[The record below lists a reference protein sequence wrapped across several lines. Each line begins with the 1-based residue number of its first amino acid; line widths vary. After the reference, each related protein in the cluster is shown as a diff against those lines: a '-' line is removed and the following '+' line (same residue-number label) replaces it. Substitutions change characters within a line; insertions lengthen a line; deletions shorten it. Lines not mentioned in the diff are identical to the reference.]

1 VESYRASVTASPAI
15 EFEFHSYFAL
25 LPFREGL
32 LATNRLSASWISIT
46 LWVVSA
52 ILAGGIGW
60 SRYEKKKNRDKL
72 LQDLA
77 ALTPDRR
84 EQLLGRLRPELQMEV
99 RQQLMRRYGLS

>member
-1 VESYRASVTASPAI
+1 MDVCL
-15 EFEFHSYFAL
+15 SYFL
-25 LPFREGL
+25 LPI
-32 LATNRLSASWISIT
+32 LSASWISII
-46 LWVVSA
+46 LWVVSV
-52 ILAGGIGW
+52 ILAAGIGW

-84 EQLLGRLRPELQMEV
+84 EQLLARLRPELQMEV